1 MFLCKTKLY
10 GAYAW
15 IYVKILDIFPQ
26 GAICKYFGVK
36 IAMYFAWLGHYTT
49 ALTIPAVVGIFFW
62 VRTSSRIL
70 FDSIN
75 LCYLKEVSKKTKI
88 EILYYIDRFLKY
100 VHLRVRISISI
111 SVLSIRESLSLN
123 VSVKESLCVFEEN
136 KGL

>member
-1 MFLCKTKLY
+1 
-10 GAYAW
+10 
-15 IYVKILDIFPQ
+15 
-26 GAICKYFGVK
+26 
-36 IAMYFAWLGHYTT
+36 MYFAWLGHYTT

-123 VSVKESLCVFEEN
+123 VSVNESLCVCSRKTKAFRWKN
-136 KGL
+136 PIKAHRDLIITGLSKEKKEQ